1 MNIAGVAT
9 QRFYVTVSYEC
20 GVYDELGNMI
30 AIDEDCNS
38 GNLQQNS
45 QQGGGIGAKGSSSL
59 QTRLN
64 GLLHLGLIFI
74 FLH

>member
-38 GNLQQNS
+38 GNTQPNS
-45 QQGGGIGAKGSSSL
+45 QQGGAGGVTGSSFV
-59 QTRLN
+59 QTRLDE
-64 GLLHLGLIFI
+64 LLVSLIFVI
-74 FLH
+74 LLN

>member
-1 MNIAGVAT
+1 MAPRPHGKAGVAT

-38 GNLQQNS
+38 GNS
-45 QQGGGIGAKGSSSL
+45 QQTGQTTGGQKANSFIRN
-59 QTRLN
+59 TLN
-64 GLLHLGLIFI
+64 IALLFI
-74 FLH
+74 LFN